1 MDERS
6 LLEDYLL
13 HKTKVAHKED
23 ELKSAKEYLRI
34 AQERLIQYL
43 SDRQMT
49 STGKYEDLGSVS
61 LRSFNT
67 YKVPEEAQQDLL
79 KFIEDNGYQDVI
91 KQSIHH
97 KTLDRVLNEL
107 IEEGRALPEFVES
120 YNVTTL
126 QINK

>member
-6 LLEDYLL
+6 LLEDFIL

-34 AQERLIQYL
+34 AQERLIQFL

-49 STGKYEDLGSVS
+49 STGKYEDLGGVS

-67 YKVPEEAQQDLL
+67 YKVSEENQDQLLQFIQQ
-79 KFIEDNGYQDVI
+79 NGYEGVI

-107 IEEGRALPEFVES
+107 IEEGRALPDFVES

>member
-6 LLEDYLL
+6 LLEDYIL
-13 HKTKVAHKED
+13 HKTKVAQKED

-49 STGKYEDLGSVS
+49 STGKYEDLGGVS

-67 YKVPEEAQQDLL
+67 YKVSEENQDQLLQFIQQ
-79 KFIEDNGYQDVI
+79 NGYEGVI